1 MQSLSFY
8 PFLLILKYARS
19 QQYFCRFSDLR
30 LIKLTELSFMGLLRV
45 LAVVNGALLPFRSA
59 SPPPPKSLPL
69 IEALIDGEVKEAVL
83 LPPALPGPL
92 NRVQSVVSE
101 LLSDTRQTQQHALNP
116 VAAAQPVDNTAQMQ
130 KQNLLVA
137 ATGWGLGILGGLG
150 APLLYVPSAL
160 CTLYAFR
167 FLFTDAYRIYAEER
181 RLDYRAIWAMI
192 IPAALAIGA
201 VTSAAFGALLG
212 IVGYYLVAKTEN
224 RSKQQIAELFGGQ
237 IGTVWLLVDGVE
249 VEASLAQLNSGDII
263 VVQAGQMIPV
273 DGTIVTGTA
282 TVDQHMLTG
291 EAQPVEKAPG
301 DGVLTAT
308 IVLSGRI
315 QIQVEKAGEAT
326 VAAQITQV
334 LNQSSNLK
342 RALQSRT
349 DRMMNRL
356 TWPILG
362 LSALAVPFAGLS
374 GAVAVLWYYPG
385 GRLMNFG
392 ALSMLSTLQV
402 AAQRGILVKDGRAL
416 ETLTEIDTVVFDKTG
431 TLTLEQPTV
440 SQVFCYNGLV
450 QQDLLRYAAAAEAK
464 QSHPIARAILQAAAD
479 HSLTLPP
486 LEEAHYKVG
495 YGLKTR
501 IEGVMVC
508 VGSVRFM
515 QMEGI
520 AVPLTIIEQQAAS
533 HAIGNSL
540 VLVALNNE
548 IVGALELTPTIRPE
562 ADAIIR
568 SLHARGIQTVIISG
582 DNEAPTQRL
591 ATELGIS
598 RYFAEVLP
606 QDKADLVAQL
616 QAEGHKVCFVGD
628 GINDAIAL
636 KTANVAISLR
646 GATTIATDMADIVF
660 MDGALRQLPT
670 LFQLA
675 DEFAANMFINLVAAV
690 VPPVLGIASTLFLGW
705 GFGIAVVLSQ
715 VNLPVGIYNALRP
728 LLDEEKNRQKLL
740 PVDTTNRSVT

>member
-30 LIKLTELSFMGLLRV
+30 LIKLTELSFRV

-606 QDKADLVAQL
+606 QDKANLVAQL

>member
-1 MQSLSFY
+1 
-8 PFLLILKYARS
+8 
-19 QQYFCRFSDLR
+19 
-30 LIKLTELSFMGLLRV
+30 
-45 LAVVNGALLPFRSA
+45 
-59 SPPPPKSLPL
+59 
-69 IEALIDGEVKEAVL
+69 L

-116 VAAAQPVDNTAQMQ
+116 VAAAQVVDNTAQMQ

-181 RLDYRAIWAMI
+181 RLDYRAIWAMTV
-192 IPAALAIGA
+192 PAALSIGA

-212 IVGYYLVAKTEN
+212 IVNYYLVAKTEN

-237 IGTVWLLVDGVE
+237 VGTVWLLVDGVE

-263 VVQAGQMIPV
+263 VIQAGQMIPV
-273 DGTIVTGTA
+273 DGTIATGTA

-301 DGVLTAT
+301 DGVLAAT

-356 TWPILG
+356 TWPVLG

-392 ALSMLSTLQV
+392 ALSMLSYLQV

-416 ETLTEIDTVVFDKTG
+416 ETLSEIDTVVFDKTG
-431 TLTLEQPTV
+431 TLTSEQPTV
-440 SQVFCYNGLV
+440 SQFFCYNGLV

-548 IVGALELTPTIRPE
+548 IVGALELAPTIRPE

-591 ATELGIS
+591 AAELGIS

-646 GATTIATDMADIVF
+646 GATTVATDMADIVF

-728 LLDEEKNRQKLL
+728 LLDEEKTRQKLL
-740 PVDTTNRSVT
+740 PLDTTNRSAT

>member
-1 MQSLSFY
+1 
-8 PFLLILKYARS
+8 
-19 QQYFCRFSDLR
+19 
-30 LIKLTELSFMGLLRV
+30 
-45 LAVVNGALLPFRSA
+45 
-59 SPPPPKSLPL
+59 LPL

>member
-1 MQSLSFY
+1 MRLRTALVAASTVFLSFGVA
-8 PFLLILKYARS
+8 PRPK
-19 QQYFCRFSDLR
+19 
-30 LIKLTELSFMGLLRV
+30 
-45 LAVVNGALLPFRSA
+45 
-59 SPPPPKSLPL
+59 PKSLPL
-69 IEALIDGEVKEAVL
+69 IEALIDGEAKVAVL

-116 VAAAQPVDNTAQMQ
+116 VAAAQVVDNTAQMQ

-167 FLFTDAYRIYAEER
+167 FLFTDAYRIYQEER
-181 RLDYRAIWAMI
+181 RLDYRAIWAMTV
-192 IPAALAIGA
+192 PAALSIGA

-212 IVGYYLVAKTEN
+212 IVNYYLVAKTEN

-237 IGTVWLLVDGVE
+237 VGTVWLLVDGVE

-273 DGTIVTGTA
+273 DGTIATGTA

-301 DGVLTAT
+301 DGVLAAT

-356 TWPILG
+356 TWPVLG

-392 ALSMLSTLQV
+392 ALSMLSYLQV

-416 ETLTEIDTVVFDKTG
+416 ETLSEIDTVVFDKTG

-548 IVGALELTPTIRPE
+548 IVGALELAPTIRPD

-591 ATELGIS
+591 AAELGIS

-646 GATTIATDMADIVF
+646 GATTVATDMADIVF

-728 LLDEEKNRQKLL
+728 LLDEEKTRQKLL
-740 PVDTTNRSVT
+740 PLDTTNRSAT

>member
-1 MQSLSFY
+1 
-8 PFLLILKYARS
+8 
-19 QQYFCRFSDLR
+19 
-30 LIKLTELSFMGLLRV
+30 MGLLTV
-45 LAVVNGALLPFRSA
+45 LAVVSGALLPFRSA

-116 VAAAQPVDNTAQMQ
+116 VAAAQVVDNTAQMQ

-181 RLDYRAIWAMI
+181 RLDYRAIWAMTV
-192 IPAALAIGA
+192 PAALSIGA

-212 IVGYYLVAKTEN
+212 IVNYYLVAKTEN

-237 IGTVWLLVDGVE
+237 VGTVWLLVDGVE

-263 VVQAGQMIPV
+263 VIQAGQMIPV
-273 DGTIVTGTA
+273 DGTIATGTA

-301 DGVLTAT
+301 DGVLAAT

-591 ATELGIS
+591 AAELGIS

-728 LLDEEKNRQKLL
+728 LLDEEKNRQKLETFHHTPVPSGHL
-740 PVDTTNRSVT
+740 PGYSGRSN